1 MQAVDILNEL
11 STLHKL
17 SAHVRAGVV
26 VDIRSK
32 VCHEEPQHLLL
43 LLLLLRLLLLL
54 LLLLPLLLLLL
65 QVLAVV
71 VHVLEHCAAGVVA
84 FAGIIT

>member
-43 LLLLLRLLLLL
+43 LLLLRLLL

-71 VHVLEHCAAGVVA
+71 VQVLEHGAAGVVA
-84 FAGIIT
+84 FAGIIA